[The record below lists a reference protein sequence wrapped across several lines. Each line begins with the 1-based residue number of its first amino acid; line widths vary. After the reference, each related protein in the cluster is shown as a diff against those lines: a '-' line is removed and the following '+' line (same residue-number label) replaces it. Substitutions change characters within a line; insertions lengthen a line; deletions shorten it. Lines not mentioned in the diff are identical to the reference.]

1 MLSVAKITLVIL
13 LPLNLKIEITAGNK
27 MEKRSLPR
35 FLNKREGMAHSV
47 EGWRGCTTVDVSR
60 RGLALRF
67 YAATRIPLGEK
78 IHLEILAFKGLK
90 PICISGILKWIKKVD
105 SHFVGGVELNELLSE
120 HEWIKLRDHFNFV

>member
-1 MLSVAKITLVIL
+1 MILSA
-13 LPLNLKIEITAGNK
+13 LNVKIETTADNR

-47 EGWRGCTTVDVSR
+47 EGWRGCATVDVSR
-60 RGLALRF
+60 RGLCLRF
-67 YAATRIPLGEK
+67 YAATMIPLGEK
-78 IHLEILAFKGLK
+78 IHLEILAYKDLK
-90 PICISGILKWIKKVD
+90 PICINGILKWIKKVD

>member
-1 MLSVAKITLVIL
+1 VIL
-13 LPLNLKIEITAGNK
+13 SALNVKIETTADNR

-60 RGLALRF
+60 RGLCLRF
-67 YAATRIPLGEK
+67 YAASRIPLDEK
-78 IHLEILAFKGLK
+78 IHLEILAFKDLK